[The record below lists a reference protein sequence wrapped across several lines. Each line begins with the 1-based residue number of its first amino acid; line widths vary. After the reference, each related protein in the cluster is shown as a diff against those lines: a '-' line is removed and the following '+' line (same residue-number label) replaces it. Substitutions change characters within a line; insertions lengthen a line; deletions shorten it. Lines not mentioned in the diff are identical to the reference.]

1 MNLGISTHYT
11 ILPEVARAL
20 RMEMPIVAL
29 ESAVVTHGLPYPQN
43 LHLAQDM
50 ETEIRT
56 LNAVPATIGV
66 LDGLVQIG
74 LTAEQLQRLASEK
87 NLLKVSR
94 RDYAIA
100 VAQKKSGGT
109 TVAGTLI
116 AAHAAGILVFAT
128 GGIGGVHRQ
137 APDISPDLP
146 ELSRTPVVVVCAG
159 AKSILDLPATL
170 EYLETMSVP
179 VIGYQTN
186 DFPAFYAVK
195 SGLKTQG
202 RAESPEEIAA
212 IARAHWMLGLHSAI
226 LVVQPP
232 PAESALTEE
241 AMEIAITLALKEA
254 QNQQITGQA
263 VTPFLLSR
271 MSQLTGGASMTA
283 NLALLRNNARLAA
296 SIAIAL
302 RPPSSKMGYV

>member
-128 GGIGGVHRQ
+128 GGIGG
-137 APDISPDLP
+137 
-146 ELSRTPVVVVCAG
+146 
-159 AKSILDLPATL
+159 
-170 EYLETMSVP
+170 
-179 VIGYQTN
+179 
-186 DFPAFYAVK
+186 
-195 SGLKTQG
+195 
-202 RAESPEEIAA
+202 
-212 IARAHWMLGLHSAI
+212 
-226 LVVQPP
+226 
-232 PAESALTEE
+232 
-241 AMEIAITLALKEA
+241 
-254 QNQQITGQA
+254 
-263 VTPFLLSR
+263 
-271 MSQLTGGASMTA
+271 
-283 NLALLRNNARLAA
+283 
-296 SIAIAL
+296 
-302 RPPSSKMGYV
+302 